1 MSPEEKL
8 HLRRLYSLRDLE
20 LANSALAFLD
30 EVDTEERY
38 TKVELRRYRCF
49 LESAAIAYWRPF
61 ATADGLPALD
71 FKLLG
76 VTPTAE
82 QHALHEHLRTFRN
95 KVVAHSDPKRMR
107 ILLTSRKPLD
117 DHDVQMPSLSFD
129 EGLEFLDDRRL
140 WRNWVAI
147 LIGALAEYA
156 FKHVQ
161 GPDAYRFERDYKAE
175 S

>member
-1 MSPEEKL
+1 MSPEDKL
-8 HLRRLYSLRDLE
+8 HLRHIYSLRDLE

-30 EVDTEERY
+30 EVDTDGQY

-49 LESAAIAYWRPF
+49 LESAVIAYWRPF

-71 FKLLG
+71 FEQLG
-76 VTPTAE
+76 VAPTEE
-82 QHALHEHLRTFRN
+82 QKALHERLRIFRN

-107 ILLTSRKPLD
+107 ILLTSHKPLD
-117 DHDVQMPSLSFD
+117 GHDVQMPSLNFD
-129 EGLEFLDDRRL
+129 EGLEFLEDRRL

-156 FKHVQ
+156 FEKVQ
-161 GPDAYRFERDYKAE
+161 GPNTYRFERDFK
-175 S
+175 SKD